1 MSERSLQPCDFPR
14 RILLAVSGISP
25 QILTE
30 TLYKLAVEAAP
41 AFVPTEIHLVS
52 TIRGVELARETLFGE
67 GDGQYFRLLKDYGLD
82 PESIDFGP
90 ENLHVIR
97 DVQGVELP
105 DIHDEAANHA
115 AADFILKMVRQFCAD
130 DQAAVHASMA
140 GGRKTMGFY
149 LAYAMSLL
157 GRPQD
162 RLSHVLI
169 NPPFESSRDFFY
181 PPPAARAMLIN
192 DEKVSTAEARLILAD
207 IPFVRMGTQPALK
220 GLLDGAGYS
229 ETVRQIQHSLDDPL
243 LVVDFDKG
251 QAQAHGKWLKLGAV
265 QFSILAWLA
274 IRAKLG
280 IPQIQLAGN
289 ETANVRS
296 LLAVMEEV
304 GVPERSMEVWSA
316 ESGFGNA
323 EFGPTRTR
331 LNGMLEKQLGPA
343 ASPYQIA
350 QTGKRPFARYALG
363 LTPDQVLIK
372 GLGHELLIEE
382 ISKGAEQ

>member
-1 MSERSLQPCDFPR
+1 MTEVLVQPHDFPR

-30 TLYKLAVEAAP
+30 TLYKLAVEAVP
-41 AFVPTEIHLVS
+41 AFIPTEIHLVS
-52 TIRGVELARETLFGE
+52 TVRGVELARETLFGDGE
-67 GDGQYFRLLKDYGLD
+67 GQYYRLLKDYGLD
-82 PESIDFGP
+82 PGQIDFGP

-97 DVQGVELP
+97 DERGAELG

-115 AADFILKMVRQFCAD
+115 AANFILEMVRRFCAD

-157 GRPQD
+157 GRTQD
-162 RLSHVLI
+162 RLSHILI

-181 PPPAARAMLIN
+181 PPPTPRLMVIR
-192 DEKVSTAEARLILAD
+192 DEEVSTADARLILAD
-207 IPFVRMGTQPALK
+207 IPFVRMGSQPALK
-220 GLLDGAGYS
+220 GLLEGAGYS
-229 ETVRQIQHSLDDPL
+229 ETVNQIQRSLDDPRL
-243 LVVDFDKG
+243 LIDFDKG
-251 QAQAHGKWLKLGAV
+251 QAQAHGEWLKLGAV

-280 IPQIQLAGN
+280 SPQVQLAGN
-289 ETANVRS
+289 ESANAHS

-304 GVPERSMEVWSA
+304 GVTERSIRVWSTQD
-316 ESGFGNA
+316 GFGNS
-323 EFGPTRTR
+323 EFGPNRTR
-331 LNGMLEKQLGPA
+331 INRKLEKQLGPA
-343 ASPYQIA
+343 ASRYQIA

-363 LTPDQVLIK
+363 LTPEQVLIK
-372 GLGHELLIEE
+372 GLGHELLMEE
-382 ISKGAEQ
+382 VSKGAEQ